1 MRSKD
6 RNLMN
11 RIKSYID
18 DYVLEHYGKT
28 PTMREIGAEFS
39 ISHVSAYR
47 YLVAMDELGMVEYKD
62 GEIHTEIMDKID
74 TDYLLIGA
82 IDASV
87 PAGTPDMVDDT
98 YVEEYFPLPSS
109 LLRGMKGKFYSMP
122 VRGESMIS
130 AGIDDGDIV
139 IFKEAQQ
146 PTVGDIVVAFID
158 GEGNTLKRY
167 CTDKKGS
174 YLWAENESWSDKKRM
189 FGRKFTVRGIAVKV
203 MKDL

>member
-6 RNLMN
+6 KSLMEKI
-11 RIKSYID
+11 RVFVD
-18 DYVLEHYGKT
+18 DFAMSHLGKAPST
-28 PTMREIGAEFS
+28 REIGLEFD
-39 ISHVSAYR
+39 INKATAYR
-47 YLVAMDELGMVEYKD
+47 YLVRMSELGMLQYTD
-62 GEIHTEIMDKID
+62 GELHTELIDKINKE
-74 TDYLLIGA
+74 YSMVGA

-87 PAGTPDMVDDT
+87 PAGTPDMVDDA

-109 LLRGMKGKFYSMP
+109 FLGDTKGRFYSMP
-122 VRGESMIS
+122 VRGESMVS
-130 AGIDDGDIV
+130 AGIDDGDLV

-146 PTVGDIVVAFID
+146 PTEGDIVVAFID

-174 YLWAENESWSDKKRM
+174 YLWAENDSWSNKKRM

-203 MKDL
+203 LKDL

>member
-18 DYVLEHYGKT
+18 DYVLEHYGRT

-47 YLVAMDELGMVEYKD
+47 YLVAMDELGMVVYKD
-62 GEIHTEIMDKID
+62 GEIHTEILDKID
-74 TDYLLIGA
+74 MDYRLVGA
-82 IDASV
+82 IDSSV
-87 PAGTPDMVDDT
+87 PAGVPDMVDEA

-109 LLRGMKGKFYSMP
+109 FLRGMKGKFYSMP

-139 IFKEAQQ
+139 IFSDKCEPAE
-146 PTVGDIVVAFID
+146 GDIVVAFID

-189 FGRKFTVRGIAVKV
+189 FGRNFTVRGIALKIV
-203 MKDL
+203 KDL

>member
-6 RNLMN
+6 KSLMEKI
-11 RIKSYID
+11 RVFVD
-18 DYVLEHYGKT
+18 DFAMSHLGKAPST
-28 PTMREIGAEFS
+28 REIGLEFD
-39 ISHVSAYR
+39 INKATAYR
-47 YLVAMDELGMVEYKD
+47 YLVRMSELGMLQYTD
-62 GEIHTEIMDKID
+62 GEIHTELIDKVNKE
-74 TDYLLIGA
+74 YSMVGA

-87 PAGTPDMVDDT
+87 PAGAPDMVDDA
-98 YVEEYFPLPSS
+98 YVGEYFPIPSS
-109 LLRGMKGKFYSMP
+109 FLRGQKGKFYSMP

-139 IFKEAQQ
+139 IFNDKCE
-146 PTVGDIVVAFID
+146 PNEGDIVVAYID

-203 MKDL
+203 LKDL